1 MCMSRFSF
9 AGVRVLIFGNDQKTS
24 EGEDASANEDEI
36 QSTTEDEKG
45 EEDEEGDPSFHEI
58 YEICFI

>member
-1 MCMSRFSF
+1 MRMSRFSF
-9 AGVRVLIFGNDQKTS
+9 AAGNDKKTS

-36 QSTTEDEKG
+36 QNTTEDEKG